1 MGWIQP
7 LPRSDDDDE
16 VQWEMG
22 PNLKQEFIT
31 NIVPLPDDVGL
42 GVFFLVSQWFLHLSV
57 YCNWRFVDLDESL
70 QRSGRR
76 SFEDVSHVFQCLC
89 QHHD

>member
-42 GVFFLVSQWFLHLSV
+42 GVFFLVSQWF
-57 YCNWRFVDLDESL
+57 YT
-70 QRSGRR
+70 
-76 SFEDVSHVFQCLC
+76 
-89 QHHD
+89 